1 MAKGAKASKLAE
13 LHEMLAEMF
22 MEDIRICKEEGI
34 PMSAADKGVIVTFLK
49 NNNITA
55 DVDDVGMQTI
65 KQEFEDELRSKR
77 EARAAKLLASQEEGD
92 ALQGVF

>member
-22 MEDIRICKEEGI
+22 MSDIQLCKDEGI

-55 DVDDVGMQTI
+55 DVDDQEMQTL
-65 KQEFEDELRSKR
+65 KQEFEDELRAKR
-77 EARAAKLLASQEEGD
+77 QARAEALLAKQEEGD

>member
-22 MEDIRICKEEGI
+22 MDDIRICKEEGI

-55 DVDDVGMQTI
+55 DVDDQEMQTL
-65 KQEFEDELRSKR
+65 KQEFEDELKAKR
-77 EARAAKLLASQEEGD
+77 QARAAELLAKQEDGD

>member
-55 DVDDVGMQTI
+55 DVDDSEMQTL
-65 KQEFEDELRSKR
+65 KQEFEDELKAKR
-77 EARAAKLLASQEEGD
+77 QARAAELLAKQEDGD

>member
-22 MEDIRICKEEGI
+22 MGDIRICKEEGI

-55 DVDDVGMQTI
+55 DVDDSEMQTL
-65 KQEFEDELRSKR
+65 KQEFEDELKAKR
-77 EARAAKLLASQEEGD
+77 QARAAELLAKQEDGD

>member
-55 DVDDVGMQTI
+55 DVGDTEMQTL
-65 KQEFEDELRSKR
+65 KQEFEDELRAKR
-77 EARAAKLLASQEEGD
+77 QARAEALLAQQEDGG